1 MKRFASFAALIVC
14 LAIGQVQAQ
23 NQKKLLHKQERQEQK
38 AQEEFQDSL
47 LFRQAYQAI
56 DGKSFTLEAGQVV
69 FKGGQTAFVST
80 STNFISVDGDMAV
93 VQIAFNGASSGLNG
107 LGGITVKGSVSGYR
121 VKTDK
126 AGNVYVSMNVV
137 GTAVSATV
145 SITLYNGSNQA
156 SVTVN
161 PNFNSNRLTLNG
173 KIVPFSK
180 STVFQGTAY

>member
-1 MKRFASFAALIVC
+1 
-14 LAIGQVQAQ
+14 
-23 NQKKLLHKQERQEQK
+23 
-38 AQEEFQDSL
+38 
-47 LFRQAYQAI
+47 
-56 DGKSFTLEAGQVV
+56 
-69 FKGGQTAFVST
+69 
-80 STNFISVDGDMAV
+80 MAV

-173 KIVPFSK
+173 KIVPFSQ